1 MEDKMKRIFTI
12 IIFLIVIGMIFI
24 VAPNYL
30 IGDVYEKNEIRVILD
45 DKEITK
51 ELPEKAII
59 KEGKIMLSRA
69 TVDKYFDKYLY
80 LDEKYNTL
88 ITTSDK
94 MVSKLTIG
102 ENKIQINNDI
112 KDITVPAQ
120 LIDELIYIPI
130 EELQEVYNIQ
140 VEFNEKVI
148 ITSNQKAKSK
158 IYIGNNLKQYK
169 LKTPISRV
177 TGNINAN
184 EFFYYYGEDYKTKWI
199 YVRNSRGDLGYIDTN
214 KIYVTGSELKLP
226 ELDFS
231 EIENKY
237 KKINLVW
244 EYAENFT
251 PDRTGETK
259 IEGLNVVSP
268 TWFYLKNTN
277 GDVTSKVDQSYISW
291 AKGNEYSI
299 WAAFKNDWVGIDGT
313 STVVTDMKI
322 REKTINQ
329 VVNYAVEN
337 KIQGINI
344 DFENMKE
351 IDVNVFSQFVR
362 ELSALLRNKGIVV
375 SIDVTVPDGSP
386 TWSLCYDRKE
396 LNDAVDYIILMAYD
410 QHGISSSNPGSVA
423 ALNWVETNI
432 NKMLNLG
439 VDKEKLILGIPFYSR
454 VWTSEGDKTT
464 SYPIG
469 MQDELNYLNMGN
481 MGNKEW
487 LADEGQYYL
496 EFASGNKTVRL
507 WAEEQ
512 ESIVE
517 KVKLIKEYNLAG
529 VAAWRRGYEVY
540 DIWKVINENL

>member
-130 EELQEVYNIQ
+130 EELQEVYDIQ

-199 YVRNSRGDLGYIDTN
+199 YVRNSRGDLGYIDTD

-251 PDRTGETK
+251 PNRTGETK

-396 LNDAVDYIILMAYD
+396 LNDAVDYLILMAYD

-512 ESIVE
+512 ESIAE
-517 KVKLIKEYNLAG
+517 KIKLIKEYNLAG